1 MITTCG
7 STATVGSSKKIS
19 LGLWAIPQAM
29 FNLRSKPPESCLGK
43 NFLKSFNPTK
53 LIASS
58 TYCFLCFLS
67 RIYKPQ
73 NN

>member
-1 MITTCG
+1 MKFFIDIGNTNF
-7 STATVGSSKKIS
+7 KICDEND
-19 LGLWAIPQAM
+19 LVKIFLVNE
-29 FNLRSKPPESCLGK
+29 FY

-73 NN
+73 K